1 MLCIIHIRGW
11 LQSGSNQQV
20 SDLGGYSYSCV
31 FLCLCI
37 CVFVDTRTCS
47 QVCDCSS
54 GKDCVC
60 IHSVRASI
68 PWYVVRASIPP
79 LSPAGRAPGPPF
91 TPTWV
96 KETSQIS
103 RRRPGSFSTQGQD
116 PSYLRDQGW
125 VQSRECSFEKAPC
138 IIYQIFRIRVPNR
151 SGSAWP
157 SKGILDV
164 HNLGSEDDVQLWNP
178 CCSLRASWVLD
189 EFQTYG
195 RQQSPP
201 RTTCKQNS

>member
-1 MLCIIHIRGW
+1 MCIF
-11 LQSGSNQQV
+11 
-20 SDLGGYSYSCV
+20 V
-31 FLCLCI
+31 FAYL
-37 CVFVDTRTCS
+37 
-47 QVCDCSS
+47 
-54 GKDCVC
+54 CVC
-60 IHSVRASI
+60 GHKHMFPGMRLFVRKGLCVHPFCARFHPMVCCARIHSTTFTCGPRPRASLHPNLGQGDI
-68 PWYVVRASIPP
+68 
-79 LSPAGRAPGPPF
+79 L
-91 TPTWV
+91 
-96 KETSQIS
+96 SQIS

-178 CCSLRASWVLD
+178 CCSLRAS
-189 EFQTYG
+189 
-195 RQQSPP
+195 
-201 RTTCKQNS
+201 

>member
-1 MLCIIHIRGW
+1 M
-11 LQSGSNQQV
+11 
-20 SDLGGYSYSCV
+20 YFCV
-31 FLCLCI
+31 
-37 CVFVDTRTCS
+37 CVFVCLWTQAHVPRYATVRQERT
-47 QVCDCSS
+47 VC
-54 GKDCVC
+54 
-60 IHSVRASI
+60 ASI
-68 PWYVVRASIPP
+68 LCALPSHGMLCAHPFHHFHLRAAPQGLP
-79 LSPAGRAPGPPF
+79 SPQPGSRRHSP
-91 TPTWV
+91 
-96 KETSQIS
+96 SQIS

-178 CCSLRASWVLD
+178 CCSLRAS
-189 EFQTYG
+189 
-195 RQQSPP
+195 
-201 RTTCKQNS
+201 